1 MASPM
6 LASRR
11 RTSPEE
17 MQQSW
22 SARPGWGIAANLT
35 PPELI
40 SSYRLR
46 RLRERILLAVCLIA
60 LFAAAGF
67 AYGFWRGHQADQDL
81 SAARGQTA
89 ALQHQANQYGSVT
102 RIQGSVTQVRA
113 KLASLLSGDVDVSAV
128 IERLRA
134 AAPGGIAISA
144 LTVTIDDPASTGS
157 GSSGSS
163 GPAIS
168 LDTSGAAHI
177 GSITIDGT
185 GRGIDDLP
193 KFVDAVAAIPGI
205 VDVLPVSNATQAVG
219 TKFTLTLTLTD
230 RLLTH
235 RFDAS
240 SQAGGK

>member
-17 MQQSW
+17 LQQSW
-22 SARPGWGIAANLT
+22 SGRPGWGIAANLT

-40 SSYRLR
+40 SSYRLSR
-46 RLRERILLAVCLIA
+46 IRKRILLAVCLVA

-67 AYGFWRGHQADQDL
+67 AYGFWRGHQADQEL
-81 SAARGQTA
+81 ASARDQTA
-89 ALQHQANQYGSVT
+89 VLQHQADQYGSVT
-102 RIQGSVTQVRA
+102 RIQGNVTQVHA
-113 KLASLLSGDVDVSAV
+113 KLASLLSGDVDLSTLVG
-128 IERLRA
+128 RLRA
-134 AAPGGIAISA
+134 AAPSGVAISA

-157 GSSGSS
+157 SNPGT
-163 GPAIS
+163 AATS

-177 GSITIDGT
+177 GSVTIDGT
-185 GRGIDDLP
+185 GRSIDDLP
-193 KFVDAVAAIPGI
+193 KFVDAIAAIQGV
-205 VDVLPVSNATQAVG
+205 VDVLPTSNATQAVG

-235 RFDAS
+235 RFAVS
-240 SQAGGK
+240 PAGGK